1 MVYKEQIETAFVE
14 QQKHTRDD
22 FFIDREPIKAIS
34 VKTSHI
40 VVLTGIR
47 RCGKSTYM
55 QQLIVKHYQNVAF
68 FNFEDPRIFGFSVED
83 FSKLSEVMGN
93 DKEAYFFDEIQNI
106 IGWEVF
112 VRQLHDRGKKVFITG
127 SNANLLSKELGT
139 RLTGRYLSYEIFPFS
154 YQEYLVYFK
163 KNDSDDVFLEYI
175 QLGGFPEYLKDKL
188 DEIVQTLLKDI
199 VYKDIAIR
207 YGVKNSHILMQIALY
222 LISNVGKEVSI
233 NNIKN
238 AFSVGSTSSVSD
250 YLHWFAETYLFF
262 FVPRFSW
269 SQKSI
274 VRNPKKVYTIDT
286 GFAHKNSL
294 SFTSDYGRLLE
305 NFVYIQL
312 RKRNLEVYYFKEKK
326 ECDFVVFQNTVFQY
340 AIQVCTVLHADNR
353 LREMEG
359 LLVALDFFKINK
371 GYILTM
377 NQTDTIQIENK
388 TIEIVK
394 AKDFVF

>member
-34 VKTSHI
+34 VNTSHI

-106 IGWEVF
+106 TGWEVF

-274 VRNPKKVYTIDT
+274 VRNPKKVYAIDT
-286 GFAHKNSL
+286 GFANKNSL

-312 RKRNLEVYYFKEKK
+312 RKRNLEVYYFKEKR

-353 LREMEG
+353 QREMEG
-359 LLVALDFFKINK
+359 LLAALDFFKITK

-377 NQTDTIQIENK
+377 NQTDSIQIENK

>member
-55 QQLIVKHYQNVAF
+55 QQLIVKHYQNIGF

-163 KNDSDDVFLEYI
+163 NNDSDDTFLKYI

-269 SQKSI
+269 SQKSM

-312 RKRNLEVYYFKEKK
+312 RKRNLEVYYFKEKR
-326 ECDFVVFQNTVFQY
+326 ECDFVVFQNAAFLY
-340 AIQVCTVLHADNR
+340 AIQVCTVLHDDNR
-353 LREMEG
+353 QREIEG
-359 LLVALDFFKINK
+359 LLSALDFFKISK

-377 NQTDTIQIENK
+377 NQTDTIQKENK

-394 AKDFVF
+394 AKDFKF

>member
-14 QQKHTRDD
+14 QQKHIRDD
-22 FFIDREPIKAIS
+22 FFIDREPVKAIS

-93 DKEAYFFDEIQNI
+93 EKEAYFFDEIQNI